1 MSVWAWSVSY
11 CILDLQELAFLQ
23 IFYFYRRCA
32 YVTDSNQQF
41 DLLL

>member
-1 MSVWAWSVSY
+1 MSVWAWIVFH

-23 IFYFYRRCA
+23 IFYFYRRCV
-32 YVTDSNQQF
+32 YVTDSNLQF